1 MATNDNE
8 EPPVT
13 PEELAPAVASGIAVS
28 EPDVDGGVASKADVL
43 GDDGETAEEAGDDQ
57 PVEDAGDD
65 QGAEDAVSMP
75 PAEIAEDCPPC
86 KKGAPPW
93 MATFADMA
101 TLLMAFF
108 VLLLSFA
115 EVEVVKFKQVAGS
128 LEKAFGIER
137 IVPQIQIPV
146 GRTLVTETFT
156 PALAERSLE
165 TRREQLSEDTR
176 REFLVKKT
184 QEGTGPSSLQEDFE
198 IVKEALENEIANGTA
213 QVRIENGE
221 LKVALREQSGGGEA
235 AKAEGA
241 SSGGP
246 VSEEVLVAV
255 AKVAEVQARVTSA
268 LGVSV
273 DSELGASAGSGRAGN
288 ASGGQSSGASKFE
301 QIRADLSDEIEA
313 GLATVERQG
322 DKIIVRLASQGTFV
336 SGAANLLPTFM
347 PTLTKVGNT
356 LANYSGGVF
365 VEGHTDNVPIAFSER
380 FDSNWD
386 LSASRA
392 AAVADF
398 LLAESSLPPGSIQI
412 AGFADTRPIADNT
425 TALGRSQNRRI
436 EVIVDDE

>member
-1 MATNDNE
+1 MAMNNDENNE
-8 EPPVT
+8 EERLTSEEDAPNGPADDGLDNSSEDVGDDAGVDD
-13 PEELAPAVASGIAVS
+13 PEVNDPDADDAVA
-28 EPDVDGGVASKADVL
+28 
-43 GDDGETAEEAGDDQ
+43 
-57 PVEDAGDD
+57 
-65 QGAEDAVSMP
+65 MP
-75 PAEIAEDCPPC
+75 PAEIVEDCPPC
-86 KKGAPPW
+86 KKGSPPW

-146 GRTLVTETFT
+146 GRTLVTESFT

-165 TRREQLSEDTR
+165 TRREQRSEDTR

-184 QEGTGPSSLQEDFE
+184 QEGTGSSSLQEDFE
-198 IVKEALENEIANGTA
+198 IVKEALEKEIANGTA
-213 QVRIENGE
+213 QVRVENGQ

-235 AKAEGA
+235 TKAEGA

-255 AKVAEVQARVTSA
+255 AKVAEVQARVTSV
-268 LGVSV
+268 LGVSI
-273 DSELGASAGSGRAGN
+273 DSQLGARAGSGRVGD
-288 ASGGQSSGASKFE
+288 ASGGQSLGASKYE
-301 QIRADLSDEIEA
+301 QIRADLSDEIQA

-336 SGAANLLPTFM
+336 SGAANLLPAFM

-398 LLAESSLPPGSIQI
+398 LLAESSLPPGSIEI

>member
-1 MATNDNE
+1 M
-8 EPPVT
+8 
-13 PEELAPAVASGIAVS
+13 
-28 EPDVDGGVASKADVL
+28 
-43 GDDGETAEEAGDDQ
+43 
-57 PVEDAGDD
+57 
-65 QGAEDAVSMP
+65 
-75 PAEIAEDCPPC
+75 
-86 KKGAPPW
+86 
-93 MATFADMA
+93 
-101 TLLMAFF
+101 
-108 VLLLSFA
+108 
-115 EVEVVKFKQVAGS
+115 
-128 LEKAFGIER
+128 
-137 IVPQIQIPV
+137 
-146 GRTLVTETFT
+146 
-156 PALAERSLE
+156 
-165 TRREQLSEDTR
+165 
-176 REFLVKKT
+176 
-184 QEGTGPSSLQEDFE
+184 
-198 IVKEALENEIANGTA
+198 
-213 QVRIENGE
+213 RIENGE

>member
-1 MATNDNE
+1 MTINNDENNE
-8 EPPVT
+8 ERVT
-13 PEELAPAVASGIAVS
+13 S
-28 EPDVDGGVASKADVL
+28 E
-43 GDDGETAEEAGDDQ
+43 EEAPNAPVDEVLDNQSEVTVDESGEDDPEINDPDAND
-57 PVEDAGDD
+57 PVA
-65 QGAEDAVSMP
+65 MP
-75 PAEIAEDCPPC
+75 PAEIVEDCPPC
-86 KKGAPPW
+86 KKGSPPW

-146 GRTLVTETFT
+146 GRTLVTESFT

-165 TRREQLSEDTR
+165 TRREQRSEDTR
-176 REFLVKKT
+176 REFIVKKT
-184 QEGTGPSSLQEDFE
+184 QEGTGLSSLQEDFE

-235 AKAEGA
+235 AKADGA

-255 AKVAEVQARVTSA
+255 AKVAEVQSRVTSA

-273 DSELGASAGSGRAGN
+273 DSELDASTGSGRAGN

>member
-8 EPPVT
+8 ETAVT
-13 PEELAPAVASGIAVS
+13 PEGPSPTAVTDESASEFSSDVTENS
-28 EPDVDGGVASKADVL
+28 EGDASAGDGAEVEAD
-43 GDDGETAEEAGDDQ
+43 GDEQEAEE
-57 PVEDAGDD
+57 
-65 QGAEDAVSMP
+65 AVSMP
-75 PAEIAEDCPPC
+75 PPEIVEDCPPC
-86 KKGAPPW
+86 KKGSPPW

-115 EVEVVKFKQVAGS
+115 EVEIVKFKQVAGS

-146 GRTLVTETFT
+146 GRALVTETFT

-165 TRREQLSEDTR
+165 ARREQRSDDTR
-176 REFLVKKT
+176 SEFLVKKT

-198 IVKEALENEIANGTA
+198 IAKEALENEIANGTA
-213 QVRIENGE
+213 QVRVEGGQ
-221 LKVALREQSGGGEA
+221 LKVALREQSAGGEA
-235 AKAEGA
+235 ASLEGG

-255 AKVAEVQARVTSA
+255 AKIAELQARVASK

-273 DSELGASAGSGRAGN
+273 DSELGANAGSGRNGSAAG
-288 ASGGQSSGASKFE
+288 GGSMGLSKYE
-301 QIRADLSDEIEA
+301 QIRADLSNEIDA

-336 SGAANLLPTFM
+336 SGGANLLSTFM

-398 LLAESSLPPGSIQI
+398 FLAETSLPPGSIQI
-412 AGFADTRPIADNT
+412 AGFADTQPIADNT

>member
-1 MATNDNE
+1 MIINNDENNE
-8 EPPVT
+8 ERV
-13 PEELAPAVASGIAVS
+13 IS
-28 EPDVDGGVASKADVL
+28 E
-43 GDDGETAEEAGDDQ
+43 EEAPNAPVDEVLDNQSEVTVDESGEGDPEINDPDAND
-57 PVEDAGDD
+57 PVA
-65 QGAEDAVSMP
+65 MP
-75 PAEIAEDCPPC
+75 PAEIVEDCPPC
-86 KKGAPPW
+86 KKGSPPW

-146 GRTLVTETFT
+146 GRTLVTESFT

-165 TRREQLSEDTR
+165 TRREQRSEDTR
-176 REFLVKKT
+176 REFIVKKT

-273 DSELGASAGSGRAGN
+273 DSQLDASAGSGRAGN

-398 LLAESSLPPGSIQI
+398 LLAESNLPPGSIQI

>member
-1 MATNDNE
+1 MTINNDENNE
-8 EPPVT
+8 ERVT
-13 PEELAPAVASGIAVS
+13 S
-28 EPDVDGGVASKADVL
+28 E
-43 GDDGETAEEAGDDQ
+43 EEAPNAPVDEVLDNQSEVTVDESGEDDPEINDSDAND
-57 PVEDAGDD
+57 PVA
-65 QGAEDAVSMP
+65 MP
-75 PAEIAEDCPPC
+75 PAEIVEDCPPC
-86 KKGAPPW
+86 KKGSPPW

-146 GRTLVTETFT
+146 GRTLVTESFT

-165 TRREQLSEDTR
+165 TRREQRSEDTR
-176 REFLVKKT
+176 REFIVKKT

-198 IVKEALENEIANGTA
+198 IVKEALENEIANGIA

-273 DSELGASAGSGRAGN
+273 DSQLGASAGSGRAGN
-288 ASGGQSSGASKFE
+288 ASGGQSSGVSKFE